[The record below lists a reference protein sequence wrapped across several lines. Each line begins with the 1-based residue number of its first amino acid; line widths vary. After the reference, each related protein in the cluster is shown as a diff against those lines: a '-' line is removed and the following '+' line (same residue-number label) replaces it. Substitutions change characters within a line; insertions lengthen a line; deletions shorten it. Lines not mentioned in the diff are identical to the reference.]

1 MVCSRRRRRGRGK
14 ETFYLISPACVCL
27 SERERFTDCKKSFSF
42 FFLEMLSARTS
53 VLDLSRF
60 KKKINLVKSKNIKIQ
75 IQIIYF
81 SFFFLKIK
89 IKKIWSKSKSKIKSK
104 NKIKNLKIK
113 IKLKRTENFNL
124 LIIYEDSNTTY
135 EVDSKCYYF
144 DLNKNKK

>member
-1 MVCSRRRRRGRGK
+1 MQTWTTTNGGKCDIWPNTFTTSKGRK
-14 ETFYLISPACVCL
+14 AAILFITQHYKPTYINYVILWLFCLFHKWQVIS
-27 SERERFTDCKKSFSF
+27 
-42 FFLEMLSARTS
+42 S

-75 IQIIYF
+75 IQIIFF

-124 LIIYEDSNTTY
+124 LIIY
-135 EVDSKCYYF
+135 
-144 DLNKNKK
+144 

>member
-1 MVCSRRRRRGRGK
+1 MACNHKQNHSIK
-14 ETFYLISPACVCL
+14 LWTFLNFSMRYLL
-27 SERERFTDCKKSFSF
+27 KFFRFTMILLIRILRKMFDQYLWGTINIF
-42 FFLEMLSARTS
+42 FKMLVAENYGHLGTS

-60 KKKINLVKSKNIKIQ
+60 KKKINLEKNKNIKIQ
-75 IQIIYF
+75 IQIIFF

-124 LIIYEDSNTTY
+124 LIIY
-135 EVDSKCYYF
+135 
-144 DLNKNKK
+144 